1 MAVVVGTRSGFE
13 LVDGAV
19 AEDVRRGEPLR
30 PGPRVLRSFQT
41 EKTDRFTKTGK
52 GDTRRPTTPRPRP
65 LAVATVPEA
74 AACTVREERG
84 PAVQFAR
91 YAAVAVVAAVALSL
105 LYLFASGAATVP
117 ERTSVVHVQVGE
129 TLWDIAERT
138 APDSDPEA
146 VVVRIKDL
154 NHLADSSIK
163 PGQAL
168 VVPDGRTSDHT
179 GDRTDG

>member
-1 MAVVVGTRSGFE
+1 MPVVVGTRSGFE

-19 AEDVRRGEPLR
+19 AEDVLRGEPLR
-30 PGPRVLRSFQT
+30 PGPRVLRSFP
-41 EKTDRFTKTGK
+41 TDQ
-52 GDTRRPTTPRPRP
+52 RRPTTPRPRP
-65 LAVATVPEA
+65 LAVHTAPEA
-74 AACTVREERG
+74 AACTAREERH

-91 YAAVAVVAAVALSL
+91 YAAVAVVAAVTLSL

-146 VVVRIKDL
+146 VVVRIKEL
-154 NHLADSSIK
+154 NRLADSSVK

-168 VVPDGRTSDHT
+168 VVPDGRT
-179 GDRTDG
+179 DG